1 MVQQPPQR
9 HSVDEL
15 IELGRQMVAQG
26 NWQVALRYLRR
37 ALQQEPDNS
46 YAHALMALAY
56 QVGRNPRQAL
66 NEAMLAVRYEPD
78 WYYPHHVLGIVLKDQ
93 GRLNRAEAALRRA
106 LSLDPQ
112 NASVLA
118 HLADLACRRAQW
130 QEAVRLAH
138 QALRLEPTNRV
149 AQLALALARCS
160 QGQLDEAERIARHCL
175 REDPEDP
182 DALWILAMVA
192 VRRGDWRTGW
202 QLSLDALAMDPEHSG
217 ARETLIHAAG
227 MRSKIMAPALRWQ
240 FWVDRLSPVWRFGVL
255 TLILAGL
262 HSGRI
267 LFREGYANTTFW
279 TDVLM
284 FGWISL
290 VLFWLYLL
298 LVPPLFYG
306 WLRRARDR
314 RLREAMRHTNQ
325 P

>member
-1 MVQQPPQR
+1 MSQPPSR

-26 NWQVALRYLRR
+26 SWQVALRYLRL

-56 QVGRNPRQAL
+56 QIGNNPRQAL

-78 WYYPHHVLGIVLKDQ
+78 WYYPHYVLGIVLKDQ
-93 GRLNRAEAALRRA
+93 GRLERAEVALRRA
-106 LSLDPQ
+106 LALEPQ
-112 NASVLA
+112 NASVIA
-118 HLADLACRRAQW
+118 HLADLACRRAHW

-138 QALRLEPTNRV
+138 QALSLEPTNRG
-149 AQLALALARCS
+149 AQLALALARGS

-175 REDPEDP
+175 SEDPEDP

-202 QLSLDALAMDPEHSG
+202 QLSLDALAIDPEHPG

-227 MRSKIMAPALRWQ
+227 MRSKIMVPALRWQ
-240 FWVDRLSPVWRFGVL
+240 FWVDRLSPVWRFVAL
-255 TLILAGL
+255 FLILAGL

-267 LFREGYANTTFW
+267 VFSKDFASTTFW
-279 TDVLM
+279 TDALM
-284 FGWISL
+284 FGWVCL

-306 WLRRARDR
+306 WLRRARDK
-314 RLREAMRHTNQ
+314 RLREAMRHTHQ